1 MTIQDTQTPSYQAL
15 TVEPVSL
22 PGALM
27 LQTGDI
33 PWTRFPDNAG
43 GEFKLL
49 NVDIGS
55 GGWTTLMRFPDGVEI
70 PMHLHMG
77 AVEIYTIRGTW
88 SYQEGTLTAG
98 GYAYEPSGVLHEP
111 DSESEVEL
119 FIVNRGGNLYFDED
133 GRFTRW
139 VDAHMLY
146 TLAKANGA
154 AEHLKH
160 LDHLLVE
167 RPFPA

>member
-1 MTIQDTQTPSYQAL
+1 
-15 TVEPVSL
+15 
-22 PGALM
+22 
-27 LQTGDI
+27 
-33 PWTRFPDNAG
+33 
-43 GEFKLL
+43 
-49 NVDIGS
+49 
-55 GGWTTLMRFPDGVEI
+55 
-70 PMHLHMG
+70 MHLHMG
-77 AVEIYTIRGTW
+77 AVEIYTVRGTW

-111 DSESEVEL
+111 DSETEVEL
-119 FIVNRGGNLYFDED
+119 FIVNRGGNLYFDDD

-154 AEHLKH
+154 AGHLKH
-160 LDHLLVE
+160 LDHLLVD